1 MKLFNKNLFLIF
13 LLTLSFSF
21 AQDKTNPWVVNLGIN
36 VVSLQG
42 DNVDANTA
50 LGIPSVGI
58 SRHIFGGFSI
68 GAQYSRNK
76 ISGYSIPKDFKY
88 YSLDGILKYNL
99 SNSESFQPYLFA
111 GFGFSAFQDGVDR
124 NGLFPSSDVSETS
137 LAGIGVNIG
146 ISDKMGINVSSSY
159 RNADES
165 KAFKHFQHVI
175 GVTFKLGSL
184 DSDGDGISDKN
195 DECPEIPGLEEF
207 AGCPDTDGDG
217 IADKDDQCPDQAG
230 SKDMMGCP
238 DTDGDGIADKDDECP
253 NSAGGSETNGCPD
266 SDGDGVADKDD
277 ECPNLVG
284 SIETNGCP
292 DSDGDGIP
300 DKDDSCPD
308 NAGSIENKGCPIITD
323 SVMDELNDE
332 GSMIRFKASSSVIG
346 DDSDEC
352 LEKIKSILDNY
363 PSTNIVIEGHAS
375 SDGSKSFNQKLS
387 EDRATS
393 VKNALVGKGADSDRL
408 ETIGYGEDKPLKDNT
423 SREGRKSNRRVQF
436 SLK

>member
-1 MKLFNKNLFLIF
+1 MLFV
-13 LLTLSFSF
+13 LSFTF
-21 AQDKTNPWVVNLGIN
+21 GQDKSNPWAVNLGIN

-50 LGIPSVGI
+50 LGIPSIGI
-58 SRHIFGGFSI
+58 SRHIMGGLSI
-68 GAQYSRNK
+68 GAQYSLNK
-76 ISGYSIPKDFKY
+76 ISGYSLPKDLKY

-111 GFGFSAFQDGVDR
+111 GYGFSAFQDGVDR

-217 IADKDDQCPDQAG
+217 IADKDDQCPDEAG

-238 DTDGDGIADKDDECP
+238 DSDGDGIADKDDECP

-277 ECPNLVG
+277 QCPDLVG
-284 SIETNGCP
+284 SPEANGCP
-292 DSDGDGIP
+292 DSDGDGIA
-300 DKDDSCPD
+300 DKDDQCP
-308 NAGSIENKGCPIITD
+308 NKAGSEETNGCPVITD
-323 SVMDELNDE
+323 SVIDELNDE
-332 GSMIRFKASSSVIG
+332 GSMIRFKASSSLIG
-346 DDSDEC
+346 EDSDEC
-352 LEKIKSILDNY
+352 LNKIKSILDNY
-363 PSTNIVIEGHAS
+363 PSTIIMIEGHAS

-387 EDRATS
+387 EDRANS
-393 VKNALVGKGADSDRL
+393 VKNALVDKGADSDRL

>member
-1 MKLFNKNLFLIF
+1 MKLFKNIFFTAMLFI
-13 LLTLSFSF
+13 LSFTF
-21 AQDKTNPWVVNLGIN
+21 GQDKSNPWAVNLGIN

-50 LGIPSVGI
+50 LGIPSIGI
-58 SRHIFGGFSI
+58 SRHIMGGLSI
-68 GAQYSRNK
+68 GAQYSLNK
-76 ISGYSIPKDFKY
+76 ISGYSLPKDLKY

-111 GFGFSAFQDGVDR
+111 GYGFSAFQDGVDR

-217 IADKDDQCPDQAG
+217 IADKDDQCPDEAG

-238 DTDGDGIADKDDECP
+238 DSDGDGIADKDDECP

-277 ECPNLVG
+277 QCPDLVG
-284 SIETNGCP
+284 SPETNGCP
-292 DSDGDGIP
+292 DSDGDGIA
-300 DKDDSCPD
+300 DKDDQCP
-308 NAGSIENKGCPIITD
+308 NKAGSAENNGCPVITD

-332 GSMIRFKASSSVIG
+332 GSMIRFNASSSVIG
-346 DDSDEC
+346 EDSDEC
-352 LEKIKSILDNY
+352 LDKIKSILDNY
-363 PSTNIVIEGHAS
+363 PSTIIMIEGHAS

-387 EDRATS
+387 EDRANS

>member
-1 MKLFNKNLFLIF
+1 MKLFKNILFTGMLF
-13 LLTLSFSF
+13 VLSFTF
-21 AQDKTNPWVVNLGIN
+21 GQDKSNPWAVNLGIN

-50 LGIPSVGI
+50 LGIPSIGI
-58 SRHIFGGFSI
+58 SRHIMGGLSI
-68 GAQYSRNK
+68 GAQYSLNK
-76 ISGYSIPKDFKY
+76 ISGYSLPKDLKY

-111 GFGFSAFQDGVDR
+111 GYGFSAFQDGVDR

-217 IADKDDQCPDQAG
+217 IADKDDQCPDEAG

-238 DTDGDGIADKDDECP
+238 DSDGDGIADKDDECP

-277 ECPNLVG
+277 QCPDLVG
-284 SIETNGCP
+284 SPEANGCP
-292 DSDGDGIP
+292 DSDGDGIA
-300 DKDDSCPD
+300 DKDDQCP
-308 NAGSIENKGCPIITD
+308 NKAGSEETNGCPVITD
-323 SVMDELNDE
+323 SVIDELNDE
-332 GSMIRFKASSSVIG
+332 GSMIRFKASSSLIG
-346 DDSDEC
+346 EDSDEC
-352 LEKIKSILDNY
+352 LNKIKSILDNY
-363 PSTNIVIEGHAS
+363 PSTIIMIEGHAS

-387 EDRATS
+387 EDRANS
-393 VKNALVGKGADSDRL
+393 VKNALVDKGADSDRL

>member
-1 MKLFNKNLFLIF
+1 MLFI
-13 LLTLSFSF
+13 LSFTF
-21 AQDKTNPWVVNLGIN
+21 GQDKSNPWAVNLGIN

-50 LGIPSVGI
+50 LGIPSIGI
-58 SRHIFGGFSI
+58 SRHIMGGLSI
-68 GAQYSRNK
+68 GAQYSLNK
-76 ISGYSIPKDFKY
+76 ISGYSLPKDLKY

-111 GFGFSAFQDGVDR
+111 GYGFSAFQDGVDR

-217 IADKDDQCPDQAG
+217 IADKDDQCPDEAG

-238 DTDGDGIADKDDECP
+238 DSDGDGIADKDDECP

-277 ECPNLVG
+277 QCPDLVG
-284 SIETNGCP
+284 SPETNGCP
-292 DSDGDGIP
+292 DSDGDGIA
-300 DKDDSCPD
+300 DKDDQCP
-308 NAGSIENKGCPIITD
+308 NKAGSAENNGCPVITD

-332 GSMIRFKASSSVIG
+332 GSMIRFNASSSVIG
-346 DDSDEC
+346 EDSDEC
-352 LEKIKSILDNY
+352 LDKIKSILDNY
-363 PSTNIVIEGHAS
+363 PSTIIMIEGHAS

-387 EDRATS
+387 EDRANS

>member
-1 MKLFNKNLFLIF
+1 MKLFKKILFSTF

-21 AQDKTNPWVVNLGIN
+21 AQDKINPWVVNLGIN

-50 LGIPSVGI
+50 LGIPSIGI
-58 SRHIFGGFSI
+58 SRHIFGGLSI

-76 ISGYSIPKDFKY
+76 ISGYSIPKDLKY

-99 SNSESFQPYLFA
+99 SSSESFQPYLFA

-146 ISDKMGINVSSSY
+146 ISDKMGVNVSSSY

-217 IADKDDQCPDQAG
+217 IADKEDQCPDQAG
-230 SKDMMGCP
+230 TKEMMGCP

-277 ECPNLVG
+277 DCPNLVG
-284 SIETNGCP
+284 SVETNGCP
-292 DSDGDGIP
+292 DSDGDGVP
-300 DKDDSCPD
+300 DKDDVCPD
-308 NAGSIENKGCPIITD
+308 NSGSIENKGCPVITN

-332 GSMIRFKASSSVIG
+332 GSMIRFKASSSLIG
-346 DDSDEC
+346 EDSDEC
-352 LEKIKSILDNY
+352 LDKIKSILDNY
-363 PSTNIVIEGHAS
+363 PSTIIVIEGHAS

-408 ETIGYGEDKPLKDNT
+408 ETVGYGEDKPLKDNT